1 MSAEHRNECTL
12 ESCSGS
18 HDGLRP
24 LRSTPADD
32 RGASSP
38 GQRPQQNAAT
48 ISSPNTIL
56 VRGNGLVSN
65 ETKVHG
71 GVSRALM
78 STIRPMC
85 FFGID
90 HKLGLGRGDIC
101 GTCASPM
108 ALSNEMKSPVLQAH
122 TLLRSAR
129 VSALCSIR
137 KAISC

>member
-48 ISSPNTIL
+48 ISSPNTIF
-56 VRGNGLVSN
+56 VHGNGLVSN
-65 ETKVHG
+65 ETKVYG
-71 GVSRALM
+71 AVSGALIR
-78 STIRPMC
+78 TLRPMC
-85 FFGID
+85 FLKSITSLVWAAEAFV
-90 HKLGLGRGDIC
+90 
-101 GTCASPM
+101 AP
-108 ALSNEMKSPVLQAH
+108 ALVQW
-122 TLLRSAR
+122 R
-129 VSALCSIR
+129 
-137 KAISC
+137 